1 MLLEG
6 GSKSWKLLY
15 ILHLLFSCHWP
26 GNQAVK
32 PLDFNPHPWG
42 FFPLHQACQ
51 MPSEKPRISP
61 SGLFVLCWK
70 EEVTTHPTTRGP
82 REEEVRLA
90 FPQAVGVS
98 AEGEADLAHG
108 FSAPRRPTG
117 LFAFK
122 GARVSTVREK
132 MTSNKKQ
139 CLQRVLTL
147 GPQVTFETHS
157 MGR

>member
-1 MLLEG
+1 M
-6 GSKSWKLLY
+6 
-15 ILHLLFSCHWP
+15 
-26 GNQAVK
+26 
-32 PLDFNPHPWG
+32 
-42 FFPLHQACQ
+42 
-51 MPSEKPRISP
+51 
-61 SGLFVLCWK
+61 
-70 EEVTTHPTTRGP
+70 
-82 REEEVRLA
+82 A

-117 LFAFK
+117 QFAFK

-139 CLQRVLTL
+139 CLQRVLIF
-147 GPQVTFETHS
+147 GPQVTFETYS